1 MSTASE
7 RSLPAR
13 RILVLDLVPGLNGG
27 YGLSRIQFLEGLSLR
42 LAKLMIGKE
51 RRCLCRH
58 GGGEHPLWRLVIVGV
73 ELVVGFRLGG

>member
-7 RSLPAR
+7 WGPPAS
-13 RILVLDLVPGLNGG
+13 RILVLELVPGLNGG

-42 LAKLMIGKE
+42 LARLVADKE
-51 RRCLCRH
+51 RQCLCGC
-58 GGGEHPLWRLVIVGV
+58 GGGEHPSWRLVIVGV